1 MKGEHAVG
9 TETRF
14 DTVVRDA
21 LIVGDETQ
29 EIADIAI
36 SNGRIAQ
43 LGGTPSGQH
52 EIKAGGMIVTPGGI
66 DMHVHFTPM
75 PGANPR
81 PDDFLSGSLAAANGG
96 ITTVGNM
103 THQRPGEGLMA
114 ALNRE
119 TFLAS
124 GESIVD
130 FVLHPVVNSP
140 TSEAIDEIGE
150 LRPAGHGTIKIFM
163 VFPSF
168 DASLSAYETA
178 MGMAAKVDVRVLI
191 HCEDPEVINTQ
202 LEQLSQQGRLGP
214 ENYARS
220 RPVRS
225 ELVAVERALTLA
237 ETTGAA
243 IHIVHLASADALDLC
258 TRARK
263 RGVRVSVETRPL
275 YLHLTEKV
283 FDRPDAVLYSG
294 NPPPRTESDR
304 QALWRALASGE
315 VDVVASDHAPWNK
328 AEKSAAGA
336 DIRSALPGLPELDTM
351 LPMIFSEGVTKG
363 RLSLSQF
370 VRATAKR
377 PAELLGLSPTKG
389 TISVGADADLVVWDP
404 HRKWTVEAEFL
415 STRTDY
421 SPYEGWELEGAP
433 IFTMVRGALVRTPD
447 GPIAG
452 SQRGRLARMHRTA
465 PLEPRD
471 IPE

>member
-1 MKGEHAVG
+1 MKRRRTSRTVS
-9 TETRF
+9 RF
-14 DTVVRDA
+14 DIVVRDA
-21 LIVGDETQ
+21 LVVGIGTE

-43 LGGTPSGQH
+43 LGGNPSGKY
-52 EIKAGGMIVTPGGI
+52 EIIARGMIVTPGGI
-66 DMHVHFTPM
+66 DMHVHLTPM
-75 PGANPR
+75 PGANTR
-81 PDDFLSGSLAAANGG
+81 PDDFFSGSLAAANGG

-119 TFLAS
+119 TALAS
-124 GESIVD
+124 SQSIVD
-130 FVLHPVVNSP
+130 FVLHPVLNNP
-140 TSEAIDEIGE
+140 TKEAIDEIGE
-150 LRPAGHGTIKIFM
+150 LRRVGHGTIKIFM

-168 DASLSAYETA
+168 EASLSAYETA
-178 MGMAAKVDVRVLI
+178 MAMAAIVDVRVLI
-191 HCEDPEVINTQ
+191 HCEDPGVIDTK
-202 LEQLSQQGRLGP
+202 LEELSQQGRLGP

-225 ELVAVERALTLA
+225 ELLAVERALELA

-243 IHIVHLASADALDLC
+243 IHIVHLASAEALALC
-258 TRARK
+258 TAARR
-263 RGVRVSVETRPL
+263 RGVRVTVETRPL
-275 YLHLTEKV
+275 YLHFTEKV
-283 FDRPDAVLYSG
+283 FDRSDAVLYSG

-304 QALWRALASGE
+304 LALWRALAEGD

-328 AEKSAAGA
+328 ADKSAAGT

-351 LPMIFSEGVTKG
+351 LPMIFSEGVKKG
-363 RLSLSQF
+363 RLSLGQF
-370 VRATAKR
+370 VRVTAKR
-377 PAELLGLSPTKG
+377 PAELLGISSSKG

-404 HRKWTVEAEFL
+404 QRKWTVMSQDL

-447 GPIAG
+447 GPVMG
-452 SQRGRLARMHRTA
+452 SQSGRLAKA
-465 PLEPRD
+465 SQASSNEAAGNLE
-471 IPE
+471 